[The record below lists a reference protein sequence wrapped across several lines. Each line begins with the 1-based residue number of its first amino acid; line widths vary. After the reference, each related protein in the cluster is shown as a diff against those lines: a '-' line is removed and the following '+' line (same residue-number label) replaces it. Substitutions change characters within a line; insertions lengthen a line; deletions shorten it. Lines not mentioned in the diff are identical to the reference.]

1 MNINGIII
9 KGIGGFYYVEAADGI
24 VYECKARGVFRKE
37 KITPLAG
44 VEITVESNNKNSID
58 KILERRNFFKRPP
71 ISNVDTLVI
80 VSSVCD
86 PRPNLLII
94 DRLTAVASYK
104 NVEPII
110 VFTKDDLQ
118 SANEFAKIYTN
129 AGFKTFAV
137 SNETGE
143 GIEKV
148 KSIIDGGITVFTG
161 NSGVGKSSLIN
172 RMYPDFCLETG
183 EISRKL
189 GRGRHTTRHVEL
201 FKVGRKQLLCLNGAF
216 ALCLCNLLLN
226 KVGKSDGITAD
237 FVCRRNYNGIRRIN
251 TSLTL
256 GVKRRKAVYT
266 VTPEFNSVRPALMSL
281 SISSSCSTVSPTVS
295 VILLAISSSG
305 GIVSCKAAS
314 TEQTTART
322 LPSTR

>member
-24 VYECKARGVFRKE
+24 VYECKARGVFRQE

-44 VEITVESNNKNSID
+44 DRVEITVESNNKNSID

-71 ISNVDTLVI
+71 IANVDTLVI

-118 SANEFAKIYTN
+118 SANEFVKIYTN

-148 KSIIDGGITVFTG
+148 KSIIGGGITVFTG

-201 FKVGRKQLLCLNGAF
+201 FKVGSGYIADTPGFSSLDFETNDLIKKDELAFCFPDFAYYIGSCRFSTCAHVNDKGCSLVEAVKSGDVERTRHESYVTMYNEVKDIKDWQL
-216 ALCLCNLLLN
+216 
-226 KVGKSDGITAD
+226 
-237 FVCRRNYNGIRRIN
+237 
-251 TSLTL
+251 
-256 GVKRRKAVYT
+256 
-266 VTPEFNSVRPALMSL
+266 
-281 SISSSCSTVSPTVS
+281 
-295 VILLAISSSG
+295 
-305 GIVSCKAAS
+305 
-314 TEQTTART
+314 
-322 LPSTR
+322 

>member
-44 VEITVESNNKNSID
+44 DRVEITVESNNKNSID

-71 ISNVDTLVI
+71 IANVDTLVI

-118 SANEFAKIYTN
+118 SANEFVKIYTN

-172 RMYPDFCLETG
+172 RMYPDFCLKTG

-189 GRGRHTTRHVEL
+189 GRGRHTTRHVEF
-201 FKVGRKQLLCLNGAF
+201 FKVGSGYIADTPGFSSLDFETNDLIKKDELAFCFPDFAYYIGSCRFSTCAHVNDKGCSLVEAVKSGDVERTRHESYVTMYNEVKDIKDWQL
-216 ALCLCNLLLN
+216 
-226 KVGKSDGITAD
+226 
-237 FVCRRNYNGIRRIN
+237 
-251 TSLTL
+251 
-256 GVKRRKAVYT
+256 
-266 VTPEFNSVRPALMSL
+266 
-281 SISSSCSTVSPTVS
+281 
-295 VILLAISSSG
+295 
-305 GIVSCKAAS
+305 
-314 TEQTTART
+314 
-322 LPSTR
+322 

>member
-24 VYECKARGVFRKE
+24 VYECRARGVFRKE

-44 VEITVESNNKNSID
+44 DRVEITVESNNKNSID

-71 ISNVDTLVI
+71 IANVDTLVI

-118 SANEFAKIYTN
+118 SANEFVKIYTN

-201 FKVGRKQLLCLNGAF
+201 FKVGSGYIADTPGFSSLDFETNDLIKKDELAFCFPDFAYYIGSCRFSTCAHVNDKGCSLVEAVKSGDVERTRHESYVTMYNEVRDIKDWQL
-216 ALCLCNLLLN
+216 
-226 KVGKSDGITAD
+226 
-237 FVCRRNYNGIRRIN
+237 
-251 TSLTL
+251 
-256 GVKRRKAVYT
+256 
-266 VTPEFNSVRPALMSL
+266 
-281 SISSSCSTVSPTVS
+281 
-295 VILLAISSSG
+295 
-305 GIVSCKAAS
+305 
-314 TEQTTART
+314 
-322 LPSTR
+322 

>member
-24 VYECKARGVFRKE
+24 VYECRARGVFRKE

-44 VEITVESNNKNSID
+44 DRVEITVESNNKNSID

-71 ISNVDTLVI
+71 IANVDTLVI

-118 SANEFAKIYTN
+118 SANEFVKIYTN

-201 FKVGRKQLLCLNGAF
+201 FKVGSGYIADTPGFSSLDFETNDLIKKDELAFCFPDFAYYIGSCRFSTCAHVNDKGCSLVEAVKSGDVERTRHESYVTMYNEVKDIKDWQL
-216 ALCLCNLLLN
+216 
-226 KVGKSDGITAD
+226 
-237 FVCRRNYNGIRRIN
+237 
-251 TSLTL
+251 
-256 GVKRRKAVYT
+256 
-266 VTPEFNSVRPALMSL
+266 
-281 SISSSCSTVSPTVS
+281 
-295 VILLAISSSG
+295 
-305 GIVSCKAAS
+305 
-314 TEQTTART
+314 
-322 LPSTR
+322 

>member
-44 VEITVESNNKNSID
+44 DRVEITVESNNKNSID

-71 ISNVDTLVI
+71 IANIDTLVI

-118 SANEFAKIYTN
+118 SANEFVKIYTN

-148 KSIIDGGITVFTG
+148 KSIIDGGVTVFTG

-172 RMYPDFCLETG
+172 RMYPYFCLETG

-201 FKVGRKQLLCLNGAF
+201 FKVGSGYIADTPGFSSLDFETNDLIRKDELAFCFPDFADYIGSCRFSTCAHVNDKGCSLVEAVKNGDVERTRHESYVTMYNEVKDIKDWQL
-216 ALCLCNLLLN
+216 
-226 KVGKSDGITAD
+226 
-237 FVCRRNYNGIRRIN
+237 
-251 TSLTL
+251 
-256 GVKRRKAVYT
+256 
-266 VTPEFNSVRPALMSL
+266 
-281 SISSSCSTVSPTVS
+281 
-295 VILLAISSSG
+295 
-305 GIVSCKAAS
+305 
-314 TEQTTART
+314 
-322 LPSTR
+322 

>member
-44 VEITVESNNKNSID
+44 DRVEITVESNNKNSID

-71 ISNVDTLVI
+71 I

-118 SANEFAKIYTN
+118 SANEFVKIYTN

-201 FKVGRKQLLCLNGAF
+201 FKVGSGYIADTPGFSSLDFETNDLIKKDELAFCFPDFADYIGSCRFSTCAHVNDKGCSLVEAVKNGDVERTRHESYVTMYNEVKDIKDWQL
-216 ALCLCNLLLN
+216 
-226 KVGKSDGITAD
+226 
-237 FVCRRNYNGIRRIN
+237 
-251 TSLTL
+251 
-256 GVKRRKAVYT
+256 
-266 VTPEFNSVRPALMSL
+266 
-281 SISSSCSTVSPTVS
+281 
-295 VILLAISSSG
+295 
-305 GIVSCKAAS
+305 
-314 TEQTTART
+314 
-322 LPSTR
+322 

>member
-1 MNINGIII
+1 MKIDGIII

-24 VYECKARGVFRKE
+24 IYECKARGVFRKE

-44 VEITVESNNKNSID
+44 DKVEISVDENSRNSID
-58 KILERRNFFKRPP
+58 KIYERRNMFKRPP
-71 ISNVDTLVI
+71 IANVDKLVI

-94 DRLTAVASYK
+94 DRLTAVAVYK

-110 VFTKDDLQ
+110 VFTKNDLQ
-118 SANEFAKIYTN
+118 SADEYIEIYKN

-143 GIEKV
+143 GISEV
-148 KSIIDGGITVFTG
+148 KAVIENGVCVFTG

-172 RMYPDFCLETG
+172 RMYPDFALETG

-201 FKVGRKQLLCLNGAF
+201 LKINNGYIADTPGFSSLDFETNDLIKKDELAYCFPDF
-216 ALCLCNLLLN
+216 A
-226 KVGKSDGITAD
+226 DYID
-237 FVCRRNYNGIRRIN
+237 
-251 TSLTL
+251 
-256 GVKRRKAVYT
+256 
-266 VTPEFNSVRPALMSL
+266 
-281 SISSSCSTVSPTVS
+281 
-295 VILLAISSSG
+295 
-305 GIVSCKAAS
+305 SCKFS
-314 TEQTTART
+314 TCAHVNDKGCRLVEAVNNGDVMRSRHESYVKMYNEVKNIKDWQ
-322 LPSTR
+322 L

>member
-9 KGIGGFYYVEAADGI
+9 KGISGFYYVEAADGI

-44 VEITVESNNKNSID
+44 DRVEITVESNNKNSID

-71 ISNVDTLVI
+71 IANIDTLVI

-118 SANEFAKIYTN
+118 SANEFVKIYTN

-148 KSIIDGGITVFTG
+148 KSIIDGGVTVFTG

-201 FKVGRKQLLCLNGAF
+201 FKVGSGYIADTPGFSSLDFETNDLIKKDELAFCFPDFTDYIGSCRFSTCAHVNDKGCSLVEAVKNGDVERTRHESYVTMYNEVKDIKDWQL
-216 ALCLCNLLLN
+216 
-226 KVGKSDGITAD
+226 
-237 FVCRRNYNGIRRIN
+237 
-251 TSLTL
+251 
-256 GVKRRKAVYT
+256 
-266 VTPEFNSVRPALMSL
+266 
-281 SISSSCSTVSPTVS
+281 
-295 VILLAISSSG
+295 
-305 GIVSCKAAS
+305 
-314 TEQTTART
+314 
-322 LPSTR
+322 

>member
-24 VYECKARGVFRKE
+24 VYECRARGVFRKE

-44 VEITVESNNKNSID
+44 DRVEITVESNNKNSID

-71 ISNVDTLVI
+71 IANVDTLVI

-118 SANEFAKIYTN
+118 SANEFVKIYTN

-201 FKVGRKQLLCLNGAF
+201 FKVGSGYISDTPGFSSLDFETNDLIKKDELAFCFPDFAYYIGSCRFSTCAHVNDKGCSLVEAVKSGDVERTRHESYVTMYNEVKDIKDWQL
-216 ALCLCNLLLN
+216 
-226 KVGKSDGITAD
+226 
-237 FVCRRNYNGIRRIN
+237 
-251 TSLTL
+251 
-256 GVKRRKAVYT
+256 
-266 VTPEFNSVRPALMSL
+266 
-281 SISSSCSTVSPTVS
+281 
-295 VILLAISSSG
+295 
-305 GIVSCKAAS
+305 
-314 TEQTTART
+314 
-322 LPSTR
+322 

>member
-44 VEITVESNNKNSID
+44 DRVEITVESNNKNSID

-71 ISNVDTLVI
+71 IANVDTLVI

-118 SANEFAKIYTN
+118 SANEFVKIYTN

-201 FKVGRKQLLCLNGAF
+201 FKVGSGYIADTPGFSSLDFETNDLIKKDELAFCFPDFADYIGLCRFSTCAHVNDKGCSLVEAVKNGDVERTRHESYVTMYNEVKDIKDWQL
-216 ALCLCNLLLN
+216 
-226 KVGKSDGITAD
+226 
-237 FVCRRNYNGIRRIN
+237 
-251 TSLTL
+251 
-256 GVKRRKAVYT
+256 
-266 VTPEFNSVRPALMSL
+266 
-281 SISSSCSTVSPTVS
+281 
-295 VILLAISSSG
+295 
-305 GIVSCKAAS
+305 
-314 TEQTTART
+314 
-322 LPSTR
+322 

>member
-1 MNINGIII
+1 MKINGIII

-24 VYECKARGVFRKE
+24 IYECKARGVFRKE

-44 VEITVESNNKNSID
+44 DRVEITVESNNKNSID

-71 ISNVDTLVI
+71 IANVDRLVI

-94 DRLTAVASYK
+94 DRLTAVAVYK
-104 NVEPII
+104 NVKPII

-118 SANEFAKIYTN
+118 SADEYVKIYTK

-137 SNETGE
+137 SNETGD
-143 GIEKV
+143 GIEEV
-148 KSIIDGGITVFTG
+148 KSIIEDGVTVFTG

-183 EISRKL
+183 EISKKL

-201 FKVGRKQLLCLNGAF
+201 FKVGSGYIADTPGFSSLDFETNDLIKKDELAYCF
-216 ALCLCNLLLN
+216 PDF
-226 KVGKSDGITAD
+226 SDYID
-237 FVCRRNYNGIRRIN
+237 
-251 TSLTL
+251 
-256 GVKRRKAVYT
+256 
-266 VTPEFNSVRPALMSL
+266 
-281 SISSSCSTVSPTVS
+281 
-295 VILLAISSSG
+295 
-305 GIVSCKAAS
+305 SCKFS
-314 TEQTTART
+314 TCAHVNDKGCRLVEAVKNGDVE
-322 LPSTR
+322 PSRHESYVTMYNEVKDIKDWQL

>member
-44 VEITVESNNKNSID
+44 DRVEITVESNNKNSID

-71 ISNVDTLVI
+71 IANIDTLVI

-118 SANEFAKIYTN
+118 SANEFVKIYTN

-137 SNETGE
+137 SNENGE

-201 FKVGRKQLLCLNGAF
+201 FKVGSGYIADTPGFSSLDFETNDLIKKDELAFCFPDFTDYIGSCRFSTCAHVNDKGCSLVEAVKNGDVERTRHESYVTMYNEVKDIKEWQL
-216 ALCLCNLLLN
+216 
-226 KVGKSDGITAD
+226 
-237 FVCRRNYNGIRRIN
+237 
-251 TSLTL
+251 
-256 GVKRRKAVYT
+256 
-266 VTPEFNSVRPALMSL
+266 
-281 SISSSCSTVSPTVS
+281 
-295 VILLAISSSG
+295 
-305 GIVSCKAAS
+305 
-314 TEQTTART
+314 
-322 LPSTR
+322 

>member
-44 VEITVESNNKNSID
+44 DRVEITVESNNKNSID

-71 ISNVDTLVI
+71 IANVDTLVI

-118 SANEFAKIYTN
+118 SANEFVKIYTN

-201 FKVGRKQLLCLNGAF
+201 FKVGSGYIADTPGFSSLDFETNDLIKKDELAF
-216 ALCLCNLLLN
+216 CFP
-226 KVGKSDGITAD
+226 D
-237 FVCRRNYNGIRRIN
+237 FVDYIGSCRFSTCAHVNDKGCSLVEAVKSGDVERTRHESYVTMYNE
-251 TSLTL
+251 
-256 GVKRRKAVYT
+256 VKDIKDWQ
-266 VTPEFNSVRPALMSL
+266 L
-281 SISSSCSTVSPTVS
+281 
-295 VILLAISSSG
+295 
-305 GIVSCKAAS
+305 
-314 TEQTTART
+314 
-322 LPSTR
+322 